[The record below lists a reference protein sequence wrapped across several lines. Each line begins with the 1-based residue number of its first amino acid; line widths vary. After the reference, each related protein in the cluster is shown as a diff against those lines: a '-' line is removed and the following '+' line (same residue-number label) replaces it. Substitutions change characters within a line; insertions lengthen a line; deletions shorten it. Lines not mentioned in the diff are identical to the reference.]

1 VGGCARCEAPGSMRA
16 IENLKFRCQSLAWVP
31 RILNRELAGI
41 AVVPEHVR
49 LSLEVEHLG

>member
-1 VGGCARCEAPGSMRA
+1 MRSARVDAA